1 MKNQRSKNL
10 LIFSGYHLPHLGG
23 IERYT
28 DNLSQEFKKLGW
40 NTTIVSSNYDN
51 LKTEE
56 DINGIKN
63 YRIPIY
69 NLFKSRYPIPKHNKE
84 FKNII
89 KELDKKEYDAVIV
102 NTRFH
107 LTTMVGAKYAKKHNI
122 PVFLV
127 EHGSEHLT
135 IDNKVLDFFGAI
147 YEHCL
152 THFVKKYVNYYYGV
166 SLGACEWQKH
176 FGINSDGVWY
186 NSINEFYDVNKIKKN
201 EKKVI
206 ITYAGRI
213 LKQKGVYEL
222 LESFENLSKQYNN
235 IELHLA
241 GNGNKLDILKEKYK
255 DNKNII
261 FEGKLDFKELTKL
274 YEKTNIFVYAPLW
287 PEGLPTSILE
297 AGLMKCAIIASP
309 QGGIKEIINDKQNGI
324 MINSKKELENALE
337 LLINNKELRN
347 KYSEEIYKTVCD
359 KFLWKNTAKKIESDI
374 SNKINERK

>member
-84 FKNII
+84 FKNIF

-122 PVFLV
+122 PVFLI

-186 NSINEFYDVNKIKKN
+186 NSITEFYDVNKIKKN
-201 EKKVI
+201 EKKII

-213 LKQKGVYEL
+213 LK
-222 LESFENLSKQYNN
+222 NLF
-235 IELHLA
+235 IM
-241 GNGNKLDILKEKYK
+241 DVI
-255 DNKNII
+255 KN
-261 FEGKLDFKELTKL
+261 L
-274 YEKTNIFVYAPLW
+274 
-287 PEGLPTSILE
+287 
-297 AGLMKCAIIASP
+297 
-309 QGGIKEIINDKQNGI
+309 IK
-324 MINSKKELENALE
+324 
-337 LLINNKELRN
+337 R
-347 KYSEEIYKTVCD
+347 
-359 KFLWKNTAKKIESDI
+359 
-374 SNKINERK
+374 

>member
-1 MKNQRSKNL
+1 MTNQRSKNL

-69 NLFKSRYPIPKHNKE
+69 NLFKLRYPIPKHNKE
-84 FKNII
+84 FKNIF

-122 PVFLV
+122 PVFLI

-186 NSINEFYDVNKIKKN
+186 NSITEFYDVNKIKKN
-201 EKKVI
+201 EKKII

-222 LESFENLSKQYNN
+222 LESFENLNKQYNN

-241 GNGNKLDILKEKYK
+241 GNGNQLDILKEKYK

-261 FEGKLDFKELTKL
+261 FEGKLDFKGLTKL

-337 LLINNKELRN
+337 LLINNKDLRN
-347 KYSEEIYKTVCD
+347 RYSEEIYRTVCD

-374 SNKINERK
+374 NERIK

>member
-56 DINGIKN
+56 DINSIKN

-201 EKKVI
+201 EKKKI

-241 GNGNKLDILKEKYK
+241 GNGNQLDILKEKYK

-287 PEGLPTSILE
+287 PEGLPSSILE
-297 AGLMKCAIIASP
+297 AGLMKCAIISSP

-374 SNKINERK
+374 SNKINERN

>member
-1 MKNQRSKNL
+1 MTNQRSKNL

-51 LKTEE
+51 LKSK
-56 DINGIKN
+56 DKINGITN

-84 FKNII
+84 FKNIF

-122 PVFLV
+122 PVFLI

-152 THFVKKYVNYYYGV
+152 THFVKKYVNYCYGV

-186 NSINEFYDVNKIKKN
+186 NSITEFYDVNKIKKN
-201 EKKVI
+201 EKKII

-222 LESFENLSKQYNN
+222 LESFENLNKQYNN

-241 GNGNKLDILKEKYK
+241 GNGNQLDILKEKYK

-261 FEGKLDFKELTKL
+261 FEGKLDFKGLTKL

-337 LLINNKELRN
+337 LLINNKDLRN
-347 KYSEEIYKTVCD
+347 RYSEEIYSTVCD

-374 SNKINERK
+374 NERIK